1 MASTHQTLEYKPE
14 PAKDLAAG
22 IEVAEFTPYKGLD
35 AYFTRVMTMD
45 VTPEQRSKLTLML
58 LELDNGL
65 QAHERGDVEQA
76 VRHHKNMLEHSK
88 AALKDA
94 SADAQQIFV
103 DITSAVR
110 GVKNADGTEKP
121 WGRTLAAIVEDY
133 KRGQEAEKNLSLMPL
148 NAQTGVATFYA
159 TSPRRALRVSD
170 SDYLNLDFTVAADAP
185 EKKPL
190 GWTRPEYRNLGV
202 VLEQM
207 SKPGQPNRVEAMVAL
222 SSLRIMNARET
233 EFLTDQRNGVKND
246 GEKNK
251 SYTDSRKR
259 LQEFTAKLLKSDKV
273 HYAAKSGL
281 ERWSKP
287 VNTYAKRFERISQ
300 GPSLIAKAF
309 YAAASF
315 FSTHLMPQKG
325 LHASPEMQAQTQK
338 LLAPRQAV

>member
-1 MASTHQTLEYKPE
+1 MATASQTIEYKPD
-14 PAKDLAAG
+14 PVKDPAAG
-22 IEVAEFTPYKGLD
+22 IEVAEFAPYKGLEP
-35 AYFTRVMTMD
+35 YFTQVMTMN

-94 SADAQQIFV
+94 SAEAQQIFV

-133 KRGQEAEKNLSLMPL
+133 KRGQDAQKNLSLMPL

-170 SDYLNLDFTVAADAP
+170 RDYLSLEFTAAADAP
-185 EKKPL
+185 EKKTAA
-190 GWTRPEYRNLGV
+190 WTRPEYRNLGV
-202 VLEQM
+202 VLDQM
-207 SKPGQPNRVEAMVAL
+207 SKPGQPGRVEAMVAL

-233 EFLTDQRNGVKND
+233 EFLADQRNGVKND

-251 SYTDSRKR
+251 SYTDSRQR
-259 LQEFTAKLLKSDKV
+259 LQEFTTKLMKNDKV
-273 HYAAKSGL
+273 HYASKVGL
-281 ERWSKP
+281 ERWRKP
-287 VNTYAKRFERISQ
+287 VNTYAQRFERISQ

-309 YAAASF
+309 HAAASF
-315 FSTHLMPQKG
+315 FTTYMMPKT
-325 LHASPEMQAQTQK
+325 LHASPEMQVQTQK
-338 LLAPRQAV
+338 LLAPKQNH

>member
-1 MASTHQTLEYKPE
+1 MVTAPQTIEYKPE
-14 PAKDLAAG
+14 PAKDPADG
-22 IEVAEFTPYKGLD
+22 IEVAEFTPYKGLET
-35 AYFTRVMTMD
+35 YFTRVMTMN
-45 VTPEQRSKLTLML
+45 VTPEQRSSLTLML

-65 QAHERGDVEQA
+65 QSHERGDVEQA

-133 KRGQEAEKNLSLMPL
+133 KRGQDAEKNLSMMPL

-170 SDYLNLDFTVAADAP
+170 SDYFNLDFTVAADAP
-185 EKKPL
+185 QKKPV
-190 GWTRPEYRNLGV
+190 GWARPEYRNLGV

-207 SKPGQPNRVEAMVAL
+207 SKPGQPGRVEAMVAL

-246 GEKNK
+246 GEKSK
-251 SYTDSRKR
+251 SYADSRKR
-259 LQEFTAKLLKSDKV
+259 LQEFTTKLLKRDKV
-273 HYAAKSGL
+273 HYASKTGL

-287 VNTYAKRFERISQ
+287 VYAYAQRFERISQ

-315 FSTHLMPQKG
+315 FSTYMMPSKG
-325 LHASPEMQAQTQK
+325 LHASPEMQVQTQK
-338 LLAPRQAV
+338 MLGPKQIF

>member
-1 MASTHQTLEYKPE
+1 MATAQQTIEYKPE
-14 PAKDLAAG
+14 PLKDPAAG
-22 IEVAEFTPYKGLD
+22 IEVAEFTPYKGLEP
-35 AYFTRVMTMD
+35 YFTRVMTMD

-76 VRHHKNMLEHSK
+76 VRHHKNMLEYSK
-88 AALKDA
+88 AALKGA
-94 SADAQQIFV
+94 SSDAQQIFI

-110 GVKNADGTEKP
+110 GVKDADGTEKP

-133 KRGQEAEKNLSLMPL
+133 KRGQEAQKNLSLMPL
-148 NAQTGVATFYA
+148 NAQTGIATFYA
-159 TSPRRALRVSD
+159 TSPRRDLRVSD
-170 SDYLNLDFTVAADAP
+170 RDYFNLDFTGAAEIP

-207 SKPGQPNRVEAMVAL
+207 SRTGQPNRVEAMVAL
-222 SSLRIMNARET
+222 SSLRIMNARES

-273 HYAAKSGL
+273 HYAPKSGL

-287 VNTYAKRFERISQ
+287 VNTYASRFERISQ

-309 YAAASF
+309 QAAASF
-315 FSTHLMPQKG
+315 FTTYMIPKT
-325 LHASPEMQAQTQK
+325 LHASPEMQVQTQK
-338 LLAPRQAV
+338 LFAPKPAA

>member
-1 MASTHQTLEYKPE
+1 MAFAHPTIEYKPE
-14 PAKDLAAG
+14 PLKDPAAG
-22 IEVAEFTPYKGLD
+22 IEVAEFAPYKGLD

-45 VTPEQRSKLTLML
+45 VTPEQRGKLTLLL

-76 VRHHKNMLEHSK
+76 VRHHKNMLEYSK

-94 SADAQQIFV
+94 SAEAQQIFI

-110 GVKNADGTEKP
+110 DVKNEKP

-133 KRGQEAEKNLSLMPL
+133 KRGQEAQKNLSLMPL
-148 NAQTGVATFYA
+148 NAQTGVASFYA

-170 SDYLNLDFTVAADAP
+170 SDYLSLDFTGAAEVP
-185 EKKPL
+185 ERKPA

-207 SKPGQPNRVEAMVAL
+207 SKPGQPGRVEALVAL
-222 SSLRIMNARET
+222 SALRTMNVRET
-233 EFLTDQRNGVKND
+233 EFLADQRNGVKND

-251 SYTDSRKR
+251 SYSESRKR
-259 LQEFTAKLLKSDKV
+259 LQEFTAKLMKNGKV
-273 HYAAKSGL
+273 HYASKAGL

-287 VNTYAKRFERISQ
+287 VDAYAKRFERISQ
-300 GPSLIAKAF
+300 GPSIIAKAF
-309 YAAASF
+309 HAAASF
-315 FSTHLMPQKG
+315 FTTYMMPKT
-325 LHASPEMQAQTQK
+325 LHASPEMQVQTQK
-338 LLAPRQAV
+338 LTAPKQTA

>member
-1 MASTHQTLEYKPE
+1 MATTQQTIEYKPE
-14 PAKDLAAG
+14 PLKDPASG

-35 AYFTRVMTMD
+35 QYFTRVMTMN
-45 VTPEQRSKLTLML
+45 VTSEQRSKLTLML

-88 AALKDA
+88 AALKGA
-94 SADAQQIFV
+94 SAEVQQIFV

-110 GVKNADGTEKP
+110 GVKNEDGSEKP

-133 KRGQEAEKNLSLMPL
+133 KRGQDAEKNLSLMPL

-159 TSPRRALRVSD
+159 TSPRRMLRVAD
-170 SDYLNLDFTVAADAP
+170 TDYMSLDFTVAAEAP

-207 SKPGQPNRVEAMVAL
+207 SKSGQPGRVEALVAL
-222 SSLRIMNARET
+222 SALRTMNARET
-233 EFLTDQRNGVKND
+233 EFLADQRNGVKND

-259 LQEFTAKLLKSDKV
+259 LQEFTAKLMKSGKV
-273 HYAAKSGL
+273 HYAAKVGL
-281 ERWSKP
+281 ERWVKP
-287 VNTYAKRFERISQ
+287 VDTYARRFERISQ

-309 YAAASF
+309 HAAASF
-315 FSTHLMPQKG
+315 FTTYIMPKT
-325 LHASPEMQAQTQK
+325 LHASPEMQVQTQK
-338 LLAPRQAV
+338 LLAPKQTA